1 MRAVDLCEYNVFF
14 AAMLQ
19 KVIMSTGIPVLNHE
33 EQQAAV
39 ERIHTLMQKGM
50 SSGEAIAQVAAELRE
65 QHQGGEQ
72 VRVLFDEDDDV
83 TDENATEGYET
94 DNYDAESDDY
104 DNYDDDSDDN
114 DR

>member
-1 MRAVDLCEYNVFF
+1 
-14 AAMLQ
+14 
-19 KVIMSTGIPVLNHE
+19 MSTGIPVLNHE

-39 ERIHTLMQKGM
+39 ERIHALMQDGM

-72 VRVLFDEDDDV
+72 VRVLFDEDDADDYV
-83 TDENATEGYET
+83 TDGYATDENATEGYET

-104 DNYDDDSDDN
+104 NNDSDDN
-114 DR
+114 SR

>member
-1 MRAVDLCEYNVFF
+1 
-14 AAMLQ
+14 
-19 KVIMSTGIPVLNHE
+19 MSTGIPVLNHE

-39 ERIHTLMQKGM
+39 ERIHALMQDGM

-72 VRVLFDEDDDV
+72 VRVLFDEDDADDDV

-104 DNYDDDSDDN
+104 DDSDDN

>member
-1 MRAVDLCEYNVFF
+1 
-14 AAMLQ
+14 
-19 KVIMSTGIPVLNHE
+19 MSTGIPVLNHE

-39 ERIHTLMQKGM
+39 ERIHALMQDGM

-72 VRVLFDEDDDV
+72 VRVLFDEDDADDYV

-104 DNYDDDSDDN
+104 NNDSDDN
-114 DR
+114 SR